1 MVLESNS
8 ARRYRPELDLVL
20 TNVTFSVRSGEKI
33 GIIGRTGSG
42 KSSLVA
48 ALFRLCESAEGSI
61 HIDGFDIATL
71 GLQDLRSRLTIIPQ
85 EPVIFSG
92 TVRYNLDPFGQ
103 RTEVDLYAV
112 LDMVNMRQKIDSL
125 PGALDEPLLA
135 DGDNFSMGERQ
146 LLCVARALLRK
157 TSILILDEATASIDY
172 EVRQMVLLAL
182 IMSLLC
188 ATGIRPN

>member
-1 MVLESNS
+1 LVLESNS

>member
-1 MVLESNS
+1 M
-8 ARRYRPELDLVL
+8 
-20 TNVTFSVRSGEKI
+20 TNLTFSVQSGEKI

-48 ALFRLCESAEGSI
+48 ALFRLCEAAEGSI
-61 HIDGFDIATL
+61 CIDGFDIATL

-92 TVRYNLDPFGQ
+92 TVRYNLDPFGEH
-103 RTEVDLYAV
+103 TEADLYSV
-112 LDMVNMRQKIDSL
+112 LEMVNMRHKIDSMR
-125 PGALDEPLLA
+125 GALDEPLLA
-135 DGDNFSMGERQ
+135 DGDNLSMGERQ

-172 EVRQMVLLAL
+172 EVRPIDHMFF
-182 IMSLLC
+182 SLSLSLSPKRLPF
-188 ATGIRPN
+188 IFFFYHSRHFSP